1 MARLRGK
8 ELTSVRFVPANGRG
22 AEDFVALVGRLLLT
36 ARGLC
41 VIVEE
46 LVPIACGLVIGL
58 ILGLLRPSLR
68 VPIGVALI
76 SAFGALAT
84 LVSGEY
90 LISWSFLLIDIPLVA
105 LSAAAGLFV
114 MHRLRWGAR
123 RPR

>member
-1 MARLRGK
+1 
-8 ELTSVRFVPANGRG
+8 
-22 AEDFVALVGRLLLT
+22 
-36 ARGLC
+36 

-46 LVPIACGLVIGL
+46 LVPVASGLLIGL

-68 VPIGVALI
+68 VPIGVVLI
-76 SAFGALAT
+76 IAFGVLAT
-84 LVSGEY
+84 VVSGEY

-105 LSAAAGLFV
+105 LSAAASLFV